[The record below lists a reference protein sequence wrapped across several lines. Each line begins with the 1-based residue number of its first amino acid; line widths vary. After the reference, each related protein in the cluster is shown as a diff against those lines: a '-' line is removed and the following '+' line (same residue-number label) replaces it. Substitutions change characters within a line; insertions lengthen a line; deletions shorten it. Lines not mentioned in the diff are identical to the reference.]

1 MTDNNSLTAAA
12 PELLASLEA
21 ILPELVCT
29 IQEVIDNDGSAA
41 WIAEAQAKAAAARR
55 AIAKAKGDGRA

>member
-1 MTDNNSLTAAA
+1 MTANNSLAAAA

-29 IQEVIDNDGSAA
+29 IQEVIDNDGSPA
-41 WIAEAQAKAAAARR
+41 WIAEAQAKVAAARR
-55 AIAKAKGDGRA
+55 AIAKAKGE